1 MVIPTSVIPEGLF
14 ITGLDRTENSL
25 TIQVRTFGT
34 RARCPL
40 CHQSSTRLQGR
51 YHRTLVD
58 LPWADHPVYLQ
69 VTVRKFY
76 CTNPSC
82 SRKVFAERLDGV
94 AEAHARRTLRQREAL
109 ERIALALGGEAGAR
123 LASRLGLATSPD
135 TLLRCIR
142 AAPEP
147 QSFPPRVLG
156 VDDWAW
162 KKRYRYGT
170 ILVDL
175 ERRRVMDLLQDSS
188 SGSLAHWLERHPGVE
203 VISRDR
209 GGEYAE
215 GARRGAPNAVQ
226 VADRFH
232 LLKNLSEVGEKIFRR
247 YSPLLACV
255 PLPEAIPRAL
265 SPPRPG
271 REAARQRTQERREER
286 RALVH
291 SLAQQGMSK
300 SAIARA
306 TGFHRQTVGGLLWAE
321 GASER
326 PRHRTRDSIL
336 APYVGYILERCRQGY
351 WNAMGLWREI
361 VPLGYPGK
369 YKAVSRLVSYL
380 RKLAKEERA
389 FPMPLEGLTP
399 RRAVGLLIQRREQR
413 SEGSQSTIKAL
424 LGLHPEIART
434 GHLLERF
441 VRMVRREGGEGLEEW
456 LEEARGSG
464 IAEMKGFATKLGQ
477 DLDAV
482 LAGLKL
488 PWSQGQTEGQGT
500 KLKLIRRQMYGR
512 GKFDLVRKRVLMA
525 A

>member
-1 MVIPTSVIPEGLF
+1 M
-14 ITGLDRTENSL
+14 
-25 TIQVRTFGT
+25 
-34 RARCPL
+34 
-40 CHQSSTRLQGR
+40 
-51 YHRTLVD
+51 
-58 LPWADHPVYLQ
+58 
-69 VTVRKFY
+69 
-76 CTNPSC
+76 
-82 SRKVFAERLDGV
+82 FAERLDGV
-94 AEAHARRTLRQREAL
+94 AEAHARRTLRQRESL
-109 ERIALALGGEAGAR
+109 EAIAFALGGEAGAR
-123 LASRLGLATSPD
+123 LATRLGLAISPD
-135 TLLRCIR
+135 TLLCYIR

-147 QSFPPRVLG
+147 PFLPPRVLG

-175 ERRRVMDLLQDSS
+175 ERRRVLDLLQDSS
-188 SGSLAHWLERHPGVE
+188 SGSFAHWLEQHPGVG

-215 GARRGAPNAVQ
+215 GARRGAPSALQ

-232 LLKNLSEVGEKIFRR
+232 LVKNLSEVVEKVFRR
-247 YSPLLACV
+247 YSPLLARI
-255 PLPEAIPRAL
+255 PLPEALSRVL

-271 REAARQRTQERREER
+271 REAARQRTQERRAAR
-286 RALVH
+286 RELVH

-306 TGFHRQTVGGLLWAE
+306 TGLHRQTVGGLLRAE
-321 GASER
+321 AVSER

-336 APYVGYILERCRQGY
+336 APYVGYILERCRQGC

-380 RKLAKEERA
+380 RKLVLEETA
-389 FPMPLEGLTP
+389 LPMPLEGLTP
-399 RRAVGLLIQRREQR
+399 RRAVGLLIQPREQR
-413 SEGSQSTIKAL
+413 REGSPSTIKVL
-424 LGLHPEIART
+424 LGLNPEIART
-434 GHLLERF
+434 GQLLERF
-441 VRMVRREGGEGLEEW
+441 VRMVRREIGADLEAW
-456 LEEARGSG
+456 LEEAKGSG
-464 IAEMKGFATKLGQ
+464 IAEMRGFASKLGQ

-488 PWSQGQTEGQGT
+488 PWSQGQTEGQVT